1 MKGYSIKV
9 AAGLVLAMTAL
20 AACSEAAQST
30 NPSNATTATSATA
43 TSANQTAT
51 PNAAKALEQ
60 KPMEIKTLD
69 DSNFRTTLKDA
80 KTIVVVDFYADWC
93 GPCKAV
99 KPLIEKLAKEYEGRI
114 VVVKVNIEK
123 APTVSKEE
131 AIRSI
136 PTVMVFS
143 AEGKTML
150 ESLAGARPYRDYK
163 ELVERHLP
171 KQENGTTAVSPVA
184 TTPPAPEKK

>member
-1 MKGYSIKV
+1 MRYAMKGYSITF
-9 AAGLVLAMTAL
+9 AAGLALAMTVL
-20 AACSEAAQST
+20 VACSDAAQST
-30 NPSNATTATSATA
+30 NPSIATTAT
-43 TSANQTAT
+43 ANQTAT

-99 KPLIEKLAKEYEGRI
+99 KPLIDKLAKEYEGRI

-171 KQENGTTAVSPVA
+171 KQENGATAVSPIA

>member
-1 MKGYSIKV
+1 MKGYSITF
-9 AAGLVLAMTAL
+9 AAGLALAMTVL

-30 NPSNATTATSATA
+30 NTSIATA
-43 TSANQTAT
+43 TLANQTT
-51 PNAAKALEQ
+51 IPNAAKALEQ
-60 KPMEIKTLD
+60 KAMEIKTLD

-99 KPLIEKLAKEYEGRI
+99 KPLIEKLAKDYEGRI

-123 APTVSKEE
+123 APTVTKEE

-171 KQENGTTAVSPVA
+171 KQENGTNAVSPVA
-184 TTPPAPEKK
+184 TTPSAPEKK

>member
-30 NPSNATTATSATA
+30 NPSNATTATTATA
-43 TSANQTAT
+43 TSANQTST
-51 PNAAKALEQ
+51 PNAARALEQ

-69 DSNFRTTLKDA
+69 DSTFRTTLKDA

-99 KPLIEKLAKEYEGRI
+99 KPLIEKLAKEYDGRI
-114 VVVKVNIEK
+114 MVVKVNIEK

-150 ESLAGARPYRDYK
+150 ESLAGARSYREYK

-171 KQENGTTAVSPVA
+171 KENGTTAVSPVA
-184 TTPPAPEKK
+184 TTPPATEKK

>member
-30 NPSNATTATSATA
+30 NPSNATTAT
-43 TSANQTAT
+43 ANQTST
-51 PNAAKALEQ
+51 PNAARALEQ

-99 KPLIEKLAKEYEGRI
+99 KPLIEKLAKEYDGRI

-150 ESLAGARPYRDYK
+150 ESLAGARSYREYK

-171 KQENGTTAVSPVA
+171 KENGTTAVSPVA
-184 TTPPAPEKK
+184 TTPPATEKK

>member
-1 MKGYSIKV
+1 
-9 AAGLVLAMTAL
+9 MTAL
-20 AACSEAAQST
+20 AACSETAQST
-30 NPSNATTATSATA
+30 NNSPATA
-43 TSANQTAT
+43 PSANQTAK
-51 PNAAKALEQ
+51 PNAVKAPEQ
-60 KPMEIKTLD
+60 KPMEIKMLD
-69 DSNFRTTLKDA
+69 DSNFRTILKDA

-131 AIRSI
+131 GIRSI

-143 AEGKTML
+143 SEGKTML
-150 ESLAGARPYRDYK
+150 ESLAGARPYREYK
-163 ELVERHLP
+163 ELVERHLA

-184 TTPPAPEKK
+184 TTPSAPDKK

>member
-1 MKGYSIKV
+1 MRYAMKGYSITFTAV
-9 AAGLVLAMTAL
+9 LALAMTVL
-20 AACSEAAQST
+20 TACSEADQST
-30 NPSNATTATSATA
+30 NQSAKSA
-43 TSANQTAT
+43 TSANQTST
-51 PNAAKALEQ
+51 PNAVRTPEQ
-60 KPMEIKTLD
+60 KPMDIKTLD

-150 ESLAGARPYRDYK
+150 ENLTGARPYRDYK

-171 KQENGTTAVSPVA
+171 KQENGSAVVTPVA
-184 TTPPAPEKK
+184 TTPAAPEKK